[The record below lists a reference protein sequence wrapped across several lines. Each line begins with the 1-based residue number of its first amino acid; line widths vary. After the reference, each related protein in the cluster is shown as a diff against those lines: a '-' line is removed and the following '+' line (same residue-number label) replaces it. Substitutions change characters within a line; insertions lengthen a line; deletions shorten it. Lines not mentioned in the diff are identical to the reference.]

1 MNWKI
6 QKIKNQIALV
16 RHQGRQAKMI
26 LLFLQIQVPTY
37 TFLPLL
43 TLKTYSISKYKIR
56 STNRL
61 SMHYLITC
69 TCRLEFANEQ
79 IRILEKKQSELHE
92 EKDSIYKYF
101 CEIILKSKEIFLKS
115 FSNQKGSLLLAS
127 HMDGKINSNS
137 TF

>member
-1 MNWKI
+1 
-6 QKIKNQIALV
+6 
-16 RHQGRQAKMI
+16 
-26 LLFLQIQVPTY
+26 
-37 TFLPLL
+37 
-43 TLKTYSISKYKIR
+43 
-56 STNRL
+56 
-61 SMHYLITC
+61 
-69 TCRLEFANEQ
+69 LEFANEQ
-79 IRILEKKQSELHE
+79 IRILEKKHSELHE